1 MQLQSQLRANQ
12 LEISNREQSI
22 SALKSRINDY
32 QARLNEE
39 PAVEQQLADL
49 NRGYTQSQENYN
61 DLLRKK
67 NQSVMA
73 TNLEQVQQGER
84 FTMLDPPS
92 LPLKPDFPNRM
103 KFCGIGL
110 GVGLALGLVV
120 AGGFEFLDDRM
131 YSEKD
136 IKKLFDVAVL
146 SEIPEIQL
154 PSDERLAMRRATL
167 GWSVTAL
174 VIVTILAG
182 SAFSFLHG

>member
-1 MQLQSQLRANQ
+1 
-12 LEISNREQSI
+12 
-22 SALKSRINDY
+22 
-32 QARLNEE
+32 
-39 PAVEQQLADL
+39 
-49 NRGYTQSQENYN
+49 
-61 DLLRKK
+61 
-67 NQSVMA
+67 
-73 TNLEQVQQGER
+73 
-84 FTMLDPPS
+84 
-92 LPLKPDFPNRM
+92 
-103 KFCGIGL
+103 
-110 GVGLALGLVV
+110 
-120 AGGFEFLDDRM
+120 M